1 MYDSFN
7 PPPGVIGSRS
17 SWRTPDP
24 AMPVIFCAH
33 APPDPKDLLRQG
45 PWPDLATASNVKVA
59 LTGHWHRRHD
69 RAGRGRR
76 PSRSSRTASCEAGQ
90 NPGTYYIL
98 DALPSGKIAI
108 HEFSVADLNLR
119 EPPDALPTVAIV
131 QSPDGQMLHGAVTFR
146 GTAADDK
153 AVQKVEYSVD
163 WGPWQPAK
171 GTKEWQLTLDT
182 AHLPDGNHIFRFRA
196 IDSAGQASL
205 RLAKVIE
212 ATENHL
218 APGRIFRF
226 QQGRDSYNGC
236 SDVTVEAVC

>member
-7 PPPGVIGSRS
+7 PPPGD
-17 SWRTPDP
+17 WLKKQLATPDP

-59 LTGHWHRRHD
+59 LTGHWHRRTTGQVGATTFEVFKD
-69 RAGRGRR
+69 CFLRGR
-76 PSRSSRTASCEAGQ
+76 Q

-218 APGRIFRF
+218 A
-226 QQGRDSYNGC
+226 RDGS
-236 SDVTVEAVC
+236 SASSRAATATTAAAM